1 MGNSLRKLQIYHLAP
16 RTAVKQ
22 IPVVRCLLNHRR
34 VRRVPRFPVLPPVA
48 VAADQPCEE
57 WLGVLGAVVVI
68 GKGGGE
74 FVEGEGEGD
83 RG

>member
-1 MGNSLRKLQIYHLAP
+1 MRG
-16 RTAVKQ
+16 
-22 IPVVRCLLNHRR
+22 LLNHRR
-34 VRRVPRFPVLPPVA
+34 VRRVPRFPVLSPVA
-48 VAADQPCEE
+48 VAADQPREKG
-57 WLGVLGAVVVI
+57 LRILGAVVAI